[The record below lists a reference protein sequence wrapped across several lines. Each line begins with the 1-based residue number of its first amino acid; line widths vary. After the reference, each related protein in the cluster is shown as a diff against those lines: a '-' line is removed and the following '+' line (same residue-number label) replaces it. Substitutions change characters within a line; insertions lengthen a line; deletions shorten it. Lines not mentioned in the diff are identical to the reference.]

1 MTQPNAIANEL
12 KAAVA
17 SGRASDIAPLT
28 RQALEAGMEP
38 LSIADILSEG
48 IRGLGD
54 RFSRG
59 EVFLPELMMGSK
71 AMKEGIAILIPELK
85 KSEESIAK
93 SGRLVI
99 GSVAGDIH
107 DIGKNLVTL
116 MMEISGFEAIDLG
129 VDVSIDRFL
138 EAVKE
143 HNPDILGLSALLTPT
158 MVQQQEVMLA
168 LTKDGL
174 RDRVK
179 VMVGG
184 APATQD
190 WARRIGADGYAPDAV
205 SCVRVAS
212 ELLGL

>member
-1 MTQPNAIANEL
+1 MTQPNAIADEL

-17 SGRASDIAPLT
+17 SGRASDIAHLT